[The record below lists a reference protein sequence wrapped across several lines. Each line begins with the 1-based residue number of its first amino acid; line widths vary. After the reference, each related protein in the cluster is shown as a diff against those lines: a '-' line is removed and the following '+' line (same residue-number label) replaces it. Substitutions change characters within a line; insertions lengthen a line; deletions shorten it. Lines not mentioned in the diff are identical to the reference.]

1 MSLHQ
6 MKNSRSADL
15 FTDLSL
21 ASVSASTEASSSP
34 TVVSFTAPTSSATA
48 SSLPAANVPD
58 PAFLATVVSA
68 VKVALAAEKS
78 FVSADVASMPVS
90 MPEPVNSSSWRV
102 SRGVPAQ
109 QMDLGAHAASFIS
122 SVLVFLRPNQPR
134 LLQRPKVGI
143 ILLCLPLFLPLWNRT
158 LRIQA
163 QSFLLVSRAL
173 L

>member
-78 FVSADVASMPVS
+78 S
-90 MPEPVNSSSWRV
+90 V

-158 LRIQA
+158 LPIQA
-163 QSFLLVSRAL
+163 QSFLLVSRAWL
-173 L
+173 